1 MSVGGVLC
9 SSFGDS
15 ALSAVTLDICFT
27 LIILFL
33 LCKLTHLFLRRLRLP
48 RIISELLVGLV
59 VGNISSLEALLVSKD
74 TIIILSLWTRF
85 GLSAYLFIVGLEM
98 DPFHL
103 LTLPPSWE
111 AIIAYSGIATSA
123 LAALSLRSLLDPSL
137 AGSAL
142 ASLAFAAAATN
153 TSSPIL
159 TRLTTSL
166 KIERSSLGRLVVSVG
181 IIADMVSTALMVV
194 LAAFDVEDGSRGL
207 GRVLFL
213 VFESVLVYRAGPH
226 AVKWVED
233 HNPAGKPLK
242 GSYLALSCALI
253 ALPFVLVRLTGFD
266 LMVASFVVG
275 LALPRDGR
283 VSRLLIA
290 KVNYLLSSLCFPL
303 YLCHVGMNAKLRSL
317 AGPFVEVG
325 AKGARLDVPGSVW
338 RAPMKFVVLGAV
350 GVVAKGFGPIFASL
364 FSGLHVS
371 EAAAIGLLLMVCG
384 HYHLFLALTAF
395 QNKMI
400 SINTYTV
407 VVLFVMGTIVAVR
420 VAVAIIVRR
429 VRRQSATGRRMALQW
444 TEPYDELRVVFC
456 LHGPHNVPA
465 AVHVIE
471 SLRGS
476 GAGDDAAAPPPVVYA
491 MDLIKLNERVAATMI
506 TAEEDG
512 EEAVTVA
519 DEEVAE
525 LREQIGMGIAAYERE
540 CEGEVRV
547 RRTIAVSELESMHED
562 VCNAAEELA
571 ATLIVLPFH
580 KRIRVDGGMDASADA
595 GFQTVN
601 QKVLRHAPCSV
612 AILVDR
618 GLARVRQASA
628 SIATVQVAVVFIGG
642 RDDREA
648 LAYAERIAGHP
659 GMSVTVVRFMRDAG
673 ARMGEEDDDGGA
685 DDARVLAA
693 IVEREAEAEED
704 EECFAGFYER
714 NMEGER
720 VGYVEKRVGSGADT
734 VAMLRALEGMYEL
747 FVVGRGARGA
757 AAVMTSGM
765 GDWEECPELGPIG
778 DVIASS
784 DFSVTA
790 SVLVVQQHC
799 NQKGRHNSVDEDFS
813 IL

>member
-1 MSVGGVLC
+1 MSVGDVLC

-33 LCKLTHLFLRRLRLP
+33 LCKLTHLLLRRFRLP

-59 VGNISSLEALLVSKD
+59 VGNISALEALLVSKD
-74 TIIILSLWTRF
+74 ALIILSIWTRF

-103 LTLPPSWE
+103 LTPPPSWE
-111 AIIAYSGIATSA
+111 AIIAYSGIATTA
-123 LAALSLRSLLDPSL
+123 LAALALRSLLDPSL
-137 AGSAL
+137 THSAL
-142 ASLAFAAAATN
+142 ASLAFAAAAAN

-181 IIADMVSTALMVV
+181 IIADMVSTMLMVV
-194 LAAFDVEDGSRGL
+194 LAAFNVEDGSSGL

-213 VFESVLVYRAGPH
+213 VFESVLVYRAGPR
-226 AVKWVED
+226 AVKWIED
-233 HNPAGKPLK
+233 RNPAGKPLK
-242 GSYLALSCALI
+242 GSHLALSCALI
-253 ALPFVLVRLTGFD
+253 AVPFVLVRLTGFD

-317 AGPFVEVG
+317 AGPFMEVG
-325 AKGARLDVPGSVW
+325 GKGAMREVPGSVW
-338 RAPMKFVVLGAV
+338 RAPMKFALLGAV
-350 GVVAKGFGPIFASL
+350 GVVAKGSGPIFASL

-371 EAAAIGLLLMVCG
+371 EATAVGLLLMVCG

-400 SINTYTV
+400 SVNTYTV
-407 VVLFVMGTIVAVR
+407 VVVFVMGTIVAVR

-429 VRRQSATGRRMALQW
+429 VRRQSATGRLMALQW

-476 GAGDDAAAPPPVVYA
+476 GAGDDAAAPAPLVYA

-595 GFQTVN
+595 GFQMVN

-618 GLARVRQASA
+618 GLARVHHASA
-628 SIATVQVAVVFIGG
+628 SIATVAVVFIGG

-659 GMSVTVVRFMRDAG
+659 GMSVTVVRFMPDAG

-693 IVEREAEAEED
+693 IVEREAEAEAD

-714 NMEGER
+714 NMLGER

-799 NQKGRHNSVDEDFS
+799 NRKGRHNSVDEDFS